1 MAVFLLC
8 ECSASFALAPVKP
21 WPLILTACLFCTSAA
36 CLFCTSAAKPRLSSS
51 PFAFIRVKRKF
62 THDNRIKSKIADY
75 FIFCIENCN
84 FQINILIFF
93 SALS

>member
-1 MAVFLLC
+1 LSFLAGATIGIDVWQ
-8 ECSASFALAPVKP
+8 STF
-21 WPLILTACLFCTSAA
+21 LF
-36 CLFCTSAAKPRLSSS
+36 
-51 PFAFIRVKRKF
+51 KRKF

>member
-21 WPLILTACLFCTSAA
+21 WPLILTA